1 MLDLDVSRPQT
12 QHRLIFASRSDIRPG
27 DLPAALEA
35 ILAASVHRNR
45 MAGVTG
51 LMLAHEGWFLQ
62 ALEGPAEAVLET
74 YRRIA
79 ADKRCHGA
87 KVLAAGPAILREFA
101 DWNMCVRSIGTS
113 DQPAL
118 EALGMGERFEPLKL
132 SGRCALTL
140 LKAVR
145 APDQDIPLRAGG

>member
-1 MLDLDVSRPQT
+1 MSETGCTL
-12 QHRLIFASRSDIRPG
+12 HRLIYAARCDIRPG
-27 DLPAALEA
+27 DLPAQLEA
-35 ILAASVHRNR
+35 IEAASALHNR
-45 MAGVTG
+45 LGHVTS
-51 LMLAHEGWFLQ
+51 LLLAHQGWFLQ
-62 ALEGPAEAVLET
+62 ALEGPAEQVLET

-87 KVLAAGPAILREFA
+87 KVLFAGPAILREFA
-101 DWNMCVRSIGTS
+101 DWNLCVRTIGAA

-118 EALGMGERFEPLKL
+118 AALGMGETFQPLKL

-145 APDQDIPLRAGG
+145 ASDEPVPMRAAG